1 MPSEASKA
9 QTEAAFRRVA
19 QDAQFGAR
27 AVLAGVVANILLAAV
42 KILAGMIGNAYALIA
57 DGVESMLDIF
67 GSVVAWGSL
76 KASAALPS
84 ERFPFG
90 YGRFEPL
97 GALVVALGLLVVAAG
112 IAFASIREIITPHH
126 LPAPFTLVVLVAVVI
141 TKELLFRRMLR
152 TGEAIGSTVVG
163 ADAWH
168 HRSDAITSLAAF
180 VGISIAVVGG
190 PGYESA
196 DDWAALLACTV
207 IAANGVRILRTAMAG
222 ILDVA
227 PPLEFEQQVRSI
239 AGQVDG
245 VVGLDKCR
253 IRKSGLGYF
262 VDLHVV
268 VAAEM
273 SVRRGHEISHGVK
286 NALLGAGLGILDAV
300 IHIEPDV
307 A

>member
-9 QTEAAFRRVA
+9 QTEAAYRRVA
-19 QDAQFGAR
+19 EDAQRGAR
-27 AVLAGVVANILLAAV
+27 AVLAGVVANIVLAAV
-42 KILAGMIGNAYALIA
+42 KILAGMVGNAYALIA

-112 IAFASIREIITPHH
+112 IAYASIREIITPHH
-126 LPAPFTLVVLVAVVI
+126 LPAPFTLVVLVAVVV
-141 TKELLFRRMLR
+141 TKELLFRRLLR

-168 HRSDAITSLAAF
+168 HRSDALTSLAAF
-180 VGISIAVVGG
+180 IGIGIAVLGG

-196 DDWAALLACTV
+196 DDWAALVACTV
-207 IAANGVRILRTAMAG
+207 IAANGIRILRTALADM
-222 ILDVA
+222 LDVA
-227 PPLEFEQQVRSI
+227 PPSEFEQQVRAI
-239 AGQVDG
+239 AAQVPG
-245 VVGLDKCR
+245 VQGLDKCR

-262 VDLHVV
+262 VDLHVLV
-268 VAAEM
+268 DPEM
-273 SVRRGHEISHGVK
+273 SVRGGHDISHGVK
-286 NALLGAGLGILDAV
+286 NALLGSGLGVLDAV
-300 IHIEPDV
+300 IHIEPT
-307 A
+307 AE